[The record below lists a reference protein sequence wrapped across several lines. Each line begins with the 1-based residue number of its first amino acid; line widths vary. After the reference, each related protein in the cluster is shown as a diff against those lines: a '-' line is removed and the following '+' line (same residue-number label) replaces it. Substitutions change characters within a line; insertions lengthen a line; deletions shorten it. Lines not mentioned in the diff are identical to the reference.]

1 MTDATQ
7 DKFAGFIVELRGEL
21 RTIDVRLA
29 RIEETLATRA
39 DLEFRSILSTI
50 ATKADLA
57 KLESTM
63 LKWFVGT
70 ALTLTIATAII
81 AFTIAKLVH

>member
-1 MTDATQ
+1 MTDATR
-7 DKFAGFIVELRGEL
+7 DKFAGFIVELRREL
-21 RTIDVRLA
+21 RTIDVRLS
-29 RIEETLATRA
+29 RIEATLAARA
-39 DLEFRSILSTI
+39 DLEFQAILSTI

-57 KLESTM
+57 KLKSTM

-81 AFTIAKLVH
+81 AFTIAKLMH

>member
-1 MTDATQ
+1 VTDATQ
-7 DKFAGFIVELRGEL
+7 ERLAGFIIELRGEL
-21 RTIDVRLA
+21 RTIDVRLSC
-29 RIEETLATRA
+29 IEATLATRA
-39 DLEFRSILSTI
+39 NLEFQATLSTI

-70 ALTLTIATAII
+70 ALTLPIITSGI
-81 AFTIAKLVH
+81 AFAIAKLVH